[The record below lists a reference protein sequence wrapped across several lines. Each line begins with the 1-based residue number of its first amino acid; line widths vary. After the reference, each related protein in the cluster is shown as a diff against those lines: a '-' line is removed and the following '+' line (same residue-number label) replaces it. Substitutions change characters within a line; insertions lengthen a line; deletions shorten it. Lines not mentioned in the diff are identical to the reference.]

1 MENTH
6 LEITPS
12 NNSDIVSP
20 ALWQSNSGIELP
32 KVATLDV
39 ILNYNYQLKTGII
52 CNFPKL

>member
-20 ALWQSNSGIELP
+20 VSSKSNSGIELP
-32 KVATLDV
+32 KVATLD
-39 ILNYNYQLKTGII
+39 YNIEL
-52 CNFPKL
+52 